1 MSCQDDIT
9 AVDLSSGVA
18 VDVLERVSAGSG
30 RDENLWSFIDINNI
44 TGTNLEDPEKA
55 QKIVKTWDER
65 HNMEIFCD
73 SGVDDQMIIH
83 IPFIH
88 SLRLRSLLLLPP
100 PVTNSYRP
108 TRIRLY
114 TNLAQPPSFS
124 DIEDGLTPIQD
135 LNLSQSPS
143 LWQAGVDSEGRAEG
157 GRREVEE
164 WPLKVQKMASVW
176 SVTLMISD
184 SEGGDKSRLFYIGFK
199 GESRNPRAAETNTPA
214 VPAAQGAD
222 APVEQLAEKKGA
234 GHSAVR

>member
-1 MSCQDDIT
+1 
-9 AVDLSSGVA
+9 
-18 VDVLERVSAGSG
+18 
-30 RDENLWSFIDINNI
+30 
-44 TGTNLEDPEKA
+44 
-55 QKIVKTWDER
+55 
-65 HNMEIFCD
+65 
-73 SGVDDQMIIH
+73 MIIH

-124 DIEDGLTPIQD
+124 DIEDGLTPVQD

-176 SVTLMISD
+176 SVTLMIVSAWPL
-184 SEGGDKSRLFYIGFK
+184 RLSVYDV
-199 GESRNPRAAETNTPA
+199 SSNPVVISSVRLGRWRQVTSFLHRF
-214 VPAAQGAD
+214 QGRS
-222 APVEQLAEKKGA
+222 P
-234 GHSAVR
+234 SI

>member
-1 MSCQDDIT
+1 
-9 AVDLSSGVA
+9 
-18 VDVLERVSAGSG
+18 
-30 RDENLWSFIDINNI
+30 
-44 TGTNLEDPEKA
+44 
-55 QKIVKTWDER
+55 
-65 HNMEIFCD
+65 
-73 SGVDDQMIIH
+73 MIIH

-124 DIEDGLTPIQD
+124 DIEDGLTPVQD

-143 LWQAGVDSEGRAEG
+143 FWQAGVDSEGRAEG

-176 SVTLMISD
+176 SVTLMIVSTWSFRLPDFYD
-184 SEGGDKSRLFYIGFK
+184 SFLI
-199 GESRNPRAAETNTPA
+199 
-214 VPAAQGAD
+214 
-222 APVEQLAEKKGA
+222 
-234 GHSAVR
+234 

>member
-1 MSCQDDIT
+1 
-9 AVDLSSGVA
+9 
-18 VDVLERVSAGSG
+18 
-30 RDENLWSFIDINNI
+30 
-44 TGTNLEDPEKA
+44 
-55 QKIVKTWDER
+55 
-65 HNMEIFCD
+65 
-73 SGVDDQMIIH
+73 MIIH

-124 DIEDGLTPIQD
+124 DIEDGLTPVQD
-135 LNLSQSPS
+135 MNLSQSPS

-176 SVTLMISD
+176 SVTLMIVSTWSFRLPDFYDSFLTCSSACQSD

-199 GESRNPRAAETNTPA
+199 VGP
-214 VPAAQGAD
+214 
-222 APVEQLAEKKGA
+222 
-234 GHSAVR
+234 H